1 MSTLKKIT
9 LYVTSHEFQFLKSEA
24 HSHGVSLAY
33 FLRALID
40 QYSPIDLPPLAKQGA
55 PPGNSNR
62 HRPKPDLPSPQ
73 P

>member
-1 MSTLKKIT
+1 
-9 LYVTSHEFQFLKSEA
+9 
-24 HSHGVSLAY
+24 
-33 FLRALID
+33 LID

-62 HRPKPDLPSPQ
+62 HRPKPDLASHQ